1 MAHGPA
7 GVPRG
12 CERLAAV
19 MRIIGRPRVLFA
31 VLASC
36 LVLAGCGSGPS
47 QVGAAVIVGD
57 QAVSVDDVQGKLDKL
72 LQDNALAKTLAQQHK
87 LDLLSRSIVS
97 REVLNRATDEAAKTD
112 GLVVDEKQVAQ
123 RAGVLRAQL
132 NAPQPAPSDGSNAG
146 GISQATDAAFDINE
160 VARYQQIQGELAA
173 KYLQSLQIVVDGAFV
188 TSADAKAKAEDLAKK
203 LAADPAKS
211 GELVNGL
218 GQDGQPVANTPIS
231 LSEGLLIGSQSG
243 YELASSALFG
253 VTPNTVVAFPLSLQ
267 ATSAEVKSSTAWFVG
282 LVKSSD
288 MTAKVPAD
296 QLQQLAQVPEDYLI
310 KVGQRL
316 VGTSVD
322 KLNIHINPRYG
333 VWDVVANGLSPRVEE
348 LAGYS
353 SPALAAK
360 P

>member
-1 MAHGPA
+1 
-7 GVPRG
+7 
-12 CERLAAV
+12 
-19 MRIIGRPRVLFA
+19 
-31 VLASC
+31 
-36 LVLAGCGSGPS
+36 
-47 QVGAAVIVGD
+47 
-57 QAVSVDDVQGKLDKL
+57 
-72 LQDNALAKTLAQQHK
+72 
-87 LDLLSRSIVS
+87 
-97 REVLNRATDEAAKTD
+97 
-112 GLVVDEKQVAQ
+112 
-123 RAGVLRAQL
+123 
-132 NAPQPAPSDGSNAG
+132 
-146 GISQATDAAFDINE
+146 
-160 VARYQQIQGELAA
+160 
-173 KYLQSLQIVVDGAFV
+173 VDGAFV
-188 TSADAKAKAEDLAKK
+188 TSADAKTQAQDLAKK
-203 LAADPAKS
+203 LAADPAKAA
-211 GELVNGL
+211 ELVNGL
-218 GQDGQPVANTPIS
+218 GQNGQPVVNTPIS
-231 LSEGLLIGSQSG
+231 LSEALLIGSQSG

-316 VGTSVD
+316 IGTSVD

-353 SPALAAK
+353 YPALATK